1 MSEEEKKSVENAS
14 ESAAESKAAEPVGGR
29 KGLRAEIK
37 IGVAAA
43 IVICIL
49 GLLFGTHVLCIH
61 QWDEA
66 TCVNPVTCELCG
78 QTKGKA
84 LGHKWKPAT
93 CTLPK
98 RCGRC
103 GEKKGHALGH
113 DYRAATCT
121 EPETCERC
129 YEPRGVAL
137 GHDVKDWNVSKEA
150 TCTEQGTKEGICS
163 RCGAKVSEAISKKE
177 HTPGDWEITKD
188 VTITSSGYVLPGEK
202 ERKCTVCGTVIDK
215 SEYKVDVTTSQVN
228 ALSRASSYLDMG
240 GFSYKSLVEQLEF
253 EGFSNA
259 DATFAADHCGAD
271 WMKQVEQK
279 AKSYMSFMGFSRSGL
294 IGQLEFEGFTPEQA
308 AHGADYV
315 GL

>member
-14 ESAAESKAAEPVGGR
+14 ESTAESKAAEPVGGR

-121 EPETCERC
+121 GPETCERC

-228 ALSRASSYLDMG
+228 ALFRASSYLDMG

>member
-1 MSEEEKKSVENAS
+1 MSEEEKKPAENAS
-14 ESAAESKAAEPVGGR
+14 KSAVESKGTEPIGGR
-29 KGLRAEIK
+29 KSLRIEVK
-37 IGVAAA
+37 IGAVAA
-43 IVICIL
+43 VVVCIL

-61 QWDEA
+61 QWNEA

-84 LGHKWKPAT
+84 LGHKWKPAS

-98 RCGRC
+98 RCRRC

-129 YEPRGVAL
+129 GATQGVAL
-137 GHDVKDWNVSKEA
+137 GHDVRDWSVSREA
-150 TCTEQGTKEGICS
+150 TCTEQGTKEGICA
-163 RCGAKVSEAISKKE
+163 RCGAKVSEAISKKD

-202 ERKCTVCGTVIDK
+202 ERKCTACGAVVDK
-215 SEYKVDVTTSQVN
+215 SEYTVDVTTSQVN

-294 IGQLEFEGFTPEQA
+294 ISQLEFEGFTSEQA

>member
-1 MSEEEKKSVENAS
+1 MSEEEKKPAENAS
-14 ESAAESKAAEPVGGR
+14 KSAVESKGTEPIGGR
-29 KGLRAEIK
+29 KSLRIEVK
-37 IGVAAA
+37 IGAVAA
-43 IVICIL
+43 VVVCIL

-61 QWDEA
+61 QWNEA

-84 LGHKWKPAT
+84 LGHKWKPAS

-98 RCGRC
+98 RCRRC

-129 YEPRGVAL
+129 GATQGVAL
-137 GHDVKDWNVSKEA
+137 GHDVRDWSVSREA
-150 TCTEQGTKEGICS
+150 TCTEQGTKEGICA
-163 RCGAKVSEAISKKE
+163 RCGAKVSETISKKD

-202 ERKCTVCGTVIDK
+202 ERKCTVCGTVIDR
-215 SEYKVDVTTSQVN
+215 SDYKVDVTTSQVN

-294 IGQLEFEGFTPEQA
+294 IDQLEFEGFTSEQA